1 MMKAKLSTLL
11 LILGLTVAALV
22 WGQAPELTPKSAR
35 ETDTAAPPTVPPQTP
50 AEMTA
55 ADVEAFLNGIVPLQL
70 ERENITG
77 ATISSGAL
85 DSAGIASGDATL
97 VVVTAQIDN
106 TLNS

>member
-1 MMKAKLSTLL
+1 MEMNAKLSTLL

-55 ADVEAFLNGIVPLQL
+55 ADVEAFLRHRHAELLQFHNDDGRSCVTL
-70 ERENITG
+70 WP
-77 ATISSGAL
+77 
-85 DSAGIASGDATL
+85 DASDPP
-97 VVVTAQIDN
+97 
-106 TLNS
+106 